1 MQAQFF
7 KQSDAA
13 KVLAI
18 KAASLLVKN
27 EKEKRMAFYLHEV
40 PGRLRIQI
48 PALKR
53 NPLRAEEV
61 QDLLEDLSGIKSTS
75 VNTVTGSVIVHYDPE
90 IVNSGAILT
99 ILSREEYIDVAK
111 AISTENN
118 AEKALAKA
126 GHVVTKALLGIALDR
141 ALQGSPLS
149 ILTAFI

>member
-1 MQAQFF
+1 
-7 KQSDAA
+7 
-13 KVLAI
+13 
-18 KAASLLVKN
+18 
-27 EKEKRMAFYLHEV
+27 MAFYLHEV

-53 NPLRAEEV
+53 SPRRGQEV
-61 QDLLEDLSGIKSTS
+61 QDLLEDFSGIKSTS
-75 VNTVTGSVIVHYDPE
+75 VNTVTGSVIVHFDPE

-99 ILSREEYIDVAK
+99 ILSREEYIDVTR

-118 AEKALAKA
+118 AENTLAKA
-126 GHVVTKALLGIALDR
+126 GHVVSKALLGIALDR

>member
-1 MQAQFF
+1 MQGQFF

-13 KVLAI
+13 KGLAI
-18 KAASLLVKN
+18 KTAVLLVRT
-27 EKEKRMAFYLHEV
+27 EKEKSMAFYLHEV

-53 NPLRAEEV
+53 SPLRAQEV
-61 QDLLEDLSGIKSTS
+61 QDLLEDFSGIKSTS

-99 ILSREEYIDVAK
+99 ILSREEYIDVAR

-118 AEKALAKA
+118 TEKALAKA

>member
-1 MQAQFF
+1 MG
-7 KQSDAA
+7 
-13 KVLAI
+13 
-18 KAASLLVKN
+18 
-27 EKEKRMAFYLHEV
+27 FYLHEV

-53 NPLRAEEV
+53 SPLRAQEV
-61 QDLLEDLSGIKSTS
+61 QDLLEDFSGIKSTS

-99 ILSREEYIDVAK
+99 ILSREEYIDVTR

-118 AEKALAKA
+118 AEKALSKA
-126 GHVVTKALLGIALDR
+126 GHLVSKALLGIVLDR

>member
-1 MQAQFF
+1 MQGQFF

-18 KAASLLVKN
+18 KTAALLVKN
-27 EKEKRMAFYLHEV
+27 EKEKSMAFYLHEV

-53 NPLRAEEV
+53 SPLRAQEV
-61 QDLLEDLSGIKSTS
+61 QDLLEDFSGIKSTS

-99 ILSREEYIDVAK
+99 ILSREEYIDVAR

-118 AEKALAKA
+118 TEKALAKA

>member
-1 MQAQFF
+1 MQGQFF
-7 KQSDAA
+7 KQTDAA

-18 KAASLLVKN
+18 KTATLLVKN
-27 EKEKRMAFYLHEV
+27 EKEKSMAFYLHEV

-53 NPLRAEEV
+53 SPLRAQEV

-75 VNTVTGSVIVHYDPE
+75 VNTVTGSIVIHYDPD
-90 IVNSGAILT
+90 IVHSRTILT
-99 ILSREEYIDVAK
+99 LLSREEYIDVTRADP
-111 AISTENN
+111 SHQYVET
-118 AEKALAKA
+118 ALSKA
-126 GHVVTKALLGIALDR
+126 GHVASKALIGFALDR